1 MVYLVIKLI
10 VSTKYGLQ
18 TSICLDYPF
27 HKKGFVMHYDI
38 FNGDADGIISLIQ
51 LRLSTPLKSTLV
63 TGVKRNI
70 QLLKTVSAEAQDSFT
85 VLDIS
90 MEKNTQQLLEVLDKG
105 CDVFY
110 ADHHRAGDIPEHS
123 NLNALIDLDA
133 NMCTALIIDQHLNGQ
148 FHDWAICAAYGD
160 NLIAKADQLC
170 EAAGYTKEQAE
181 QLKELGTLI
190 NYNGYGADLSDL
202 HFDPAE
208 LFQALLKYPSP
219 FDVFTD
225 KASPYYALQAAYQDD
240 LEKALAIPAMHSSDT
255 LSVFELPDQKWSRR
269 ISGVYGN
276 LLANKGPKSAF
287 AVLTKNAQGGYL
299 VSLRAPLENKQ
310 GAGDICSQFETGGG
324 RAAAAGVNH
333 LPVTTLE
340 KFIGTV
346 ESYYG

>member
-1 MVYLVIKLI
+1 
-10 VSTKYGLQ
+10 
-18 TSICLDYPF
+18 
-27 HKKGFVMHYDI
+27 MHYDI

-51 LRLSTPLKSTLV
+51 LRLSTPLNSQLV

-90 MEKNTQQLLEVLDKG
+90 MEKNTQPLLDVLDKG
-105 CDVFY
+105 AEVFY

-123 NLNALIDLDA
+123 NLTALIDLDA

-160 NLIAKADQLC
+160 NLIAKADQLSA
-170 EAAGYTKEQAE
+170 AAGYSKGQAE

-190 NYNGYGADLSDL
+190 NYNGYGADLTDL

-208 LFQALLKYPSP
+208 LFQALLKYQSP
-219 FDVFTD
+219 FDVFAD
-225 KASPYYALQAAYQDD
+225 KTSPYYALQAAYQDD
-240 LEKALAIPAMHSSDT
+240 LEQALAIPAMHSSDT

-276 LLANKGPKSAF
+276 LLANKGPSSAF

-324 RAAAAGVNH
+324 RAAAAGINH
-333 LPVTTLE
+333 LPLE
-340 KFIGTV
+340 SLSVFINTV
-346 ESYYG
+346 EDYYR